1 MGVKW
6 QKAAGVLARGVR
18 QAGETQS
25 TTAKSEPKVGVAELG
40 DKGRG
45 EGRSMWISLPQQIL
59 LPAP

>member
-1 MGVKW
+1 MGAKW
-6 QKAAGVLARGVR
+6 LKAAGVLANGVR
-18 QAGETQS
+18 QAGETQFM
-25 TTAKSEPKVGVAELG
+25 TAKLEPKVGVAELG